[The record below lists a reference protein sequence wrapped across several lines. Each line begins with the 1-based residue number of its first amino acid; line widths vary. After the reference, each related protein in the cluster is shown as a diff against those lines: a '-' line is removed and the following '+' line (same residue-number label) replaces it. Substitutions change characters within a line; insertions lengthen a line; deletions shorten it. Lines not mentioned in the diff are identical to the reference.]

1 MEQSKYPST
10 SSITNSPTSYG
21 ESHCRSVGCIVDGV
35 PPGMELTEADIQPQ
49 MTRRRPGQ
57 SALTTP
63 RNEADKV
70 EIQSG
75 TEFGITLGTPI
86 AMIVRN
92 QDQRPKDYGN
102 STMDLYPRPSHADWT
117 YLEKYG
123 VKASSGGGR
132 SSARETVGRVAASAI
147 AEKYLTLSHG
157 IEIVAFVSS
166 VGSVHMFPPTSTH
179 PTPSTNPAFLSLI
192 EKVTR
197 EKVDE
202 FVPVRCPDEAASKRM
217 AAVIADFRDRQDSI
231 GGTVTCVIRNVP
243 SGLGEP
249 VFDRMEAMLAHAMLS
264 IPASKGFEVGS
275 GFGGCEVP
283 GSVHND
289 PFIVAPVVPPLET
302 GASKNG
308 IPRPRLTTK
317 TNNSGG
323 IQGGITNGA
332 PIYFRVAFKPP
343 ATIGQAQQTATYDG
357 AENGTLEAKGRHDP
371 CVVPRAVPIV
381 EAMAALV
388 VVDALM
394 GQQSREMS
402 KKLLPALKPAAKS
415 MVGGA
420 EAMEKAVA
428 SEPANGTNG
437 H

>member
-1 MEQSKYPST
+1 M
-10 SSITNSPTSYG
+10 
-21 ESHCRSVGCIVDGV
+21 GCIVDGV
-35 PPGMELTEADIQPQ
+35 PPGMELTEDDIQPQ

-63 RNEADKV
+63 RDEKDKV

-132 SSARETVGRVAASAI
+132 SSARETIGRVAAGAI
-147 AEKYLTLSHG
+147 AEKYLKLAYG

-166 VGSVHMFPPTSTH
+166 VGKIHMFPPSATH
-179 PTPSTNPAFLSLI
+179 PTPSTNPAFLSLLDTI
-192 EKVTR
+192 TR

-202 FVPVRCPDEAASKRM
+202 FVPVRCPDAASSAKM
-217 AAVIADFRDRQDSI
+217 AEEIAEFRDRQDSI

-243 SGLGEP
+243 TGLGEP
-249 VFDRMEAMLAHAMLS
+249 CFDKIEAMLAHAMLS
-264 IPASKGFEVGS
+264 IPATKGFEVGS

-283 GSVHND
+283 GSIHND
-289 PFIVAPVVPPLET
+289 PFVLAPEVPPLET
-302 GASKNG
+302 GATKNG

-332 PIYFRVAFKPP
+332 PIYFRVGFKPP
-343 ATIGQAQQTATYDG
+343 ATIGQAQETATYDG
-357 AENGTLEAKGRHDP
+357 AATGVLEAKGRHDP

-388 VVDALM
+388 VIDALM
-394 GQQSREMS
+394 AQQSRQQTRS
-402 KKLLPALKPAAKS
+402 LLPPLKGSTSK
-415 MVGGA
+415 
-420 EAMEKAVA
+420 EA
-428 SEPANGTNG
+428 
-437 H
+437 